1 MWSMVA
7 LPVQSAMVRVLS
19 GVSGVTGLRSFTVKH
34 GLVLGAVIAA
44 LGLSGCGRKG
54 PLDLPPSA
62 AVDAPA
68 QNQPQQ
74 GNAQQ
79 GPGFTSFGS
88 TQPREPESQ
97 RTAIGE
103 RAGVA
108 SDGRPIAPRGEK
120 RRIPLDALID

>member
-1 MWSMVA
+1 M
-7 LPVQSAMVRVLS
+7 
-19 GVSGVTGLRSFTVKH
+19 TGLRNFTVKH

-62 AVDAPA
+62 AVNAPA

-74 GNAQQ
+74 GTAQQ
-79 GPGFTSFGS
+79 GPGFTSFGAS
-88 TQPREPESQ
+88 QPQEPANQ
-97 RTAIGE
+97 RAANGE